1 MAAAAASRSV
11 AGVAA
16 ADVHR
21 RQQQRNQQLHSDA
34 QDGRLPLRVVTFD
47 LDDTLWPTGE
57 VVFSA
62 NAALRAWLGDH
73 FPGIENEGVEVQ
85 VEMKRLRRGWDQT
98 EPGFVVNYG
107 RLRREALLQLAMRAG
122 YGASDAGRCAEGG
135 FAVWLAE
142 RQAAAGRLLFD
153 DAVATLEALRAAG
166 LLIGAVTNGNGDPKQ
181 IEALAPL
188 FDFVVSAEEAEVA
201 LPKPSPRPFEVAMD
215 RAAAMLASGP
225 QPLARGS
232 AADAWLHVG
241 DCLDNDVRAAKS
253 VGIMTAWY
261 TPVIPEGRMT
271 WYSTKRAAGGDDS
284 DALAAMAASTP
295 SGAGSSAGFGSA
307 GSAAEGAAGD
317 EGCVD
322 VRIAELRELVE
333 VVAARR

>member
-1 MAAAAASRSV
+1 
-11 AGVAA
+11 
-16 ADVHR
+16 
-21 RQQQRNQQLHSDA
+21 
-34 QDGRLPLRVVTFD
+34 
-47 LDDTLWPTGE
+47 
-57 VVFSA
+57 
-62 NAALRAWLGDH
+62 
-73 FPGIENEGVEVQ
+73 
-85 VEMKRLRRGWDQT
+85 
-98 EPGFVVNYG
+98 
-107 RLRREALLQLAMRAG
+107 
-122 YGASDAGRCAEGG
+122 
-135 FAVWLAE
+135 
-142 RQAAAGRLLFD
+142 
-153 DAVATLEALRAAG
+153 
-166 LLIGAVTNGNGDPKQ
+166 
-181 IEALAPL
+181 
-188 FDFVVSAEEAEVA
+188 
-201 LPKPSPRPFEVAMD
+201 MD

-333 VVAARR
+333 LVAARR